1 MHTLHKYR
9 FVSGFRLE
17 SLLPWPVL
25 VFFQISNYLRLFIM
39 AFGCPRALVMTELKP
54 TEYFLCSLFCQLFVF
69 FVVVL
74 LNVWAACSYTVV
86 VIVSGSICHLL
97 HSGCYTGQQ
106 GIMGKLEDGVGSKLL
121 HWVHCKLL
129 RFTATFGWYGR
140 AGGERMRILYSASVD
155 ALQGSE
161 AHPLSRPSFKHFAG
175 YTGCFCF
182 GIYLLFCFV

>member
-1 MHTLHKYR
+1 
-9 FVSGFRLE
+9 
-17 SLLPWPVL
+17 
-25 VFFQISNYLRLFIM
+25 
-39 AFGCPRALVMTELKP
+39 
-54 TEYFLCSLFCQLFVF
+54 
-69 FVVVL
+69 
-74 LNVWAACSYTVV
+74 
-86 VIVSGSICHLL
+86 
-97 HSGCYTGQQ
+97 
-106 GIMGKLEDGVGSKLL
+106 MGKLEDGVGSKLL

-129 RFTATFGWYGR
+129 QFTATFGWYGR

>member
-1 MHTLHKYR
+1 
-9 FVSGFRLE
+9 
-17 SLLPWPVL
+17 
-25 VFFQISNYLRLFIM
+25 M
-39 AFGCPRALVMTELKP
+39 AFGCSGHDGTKTNGIFP
-54 TEYFLCSLFCQLFVF
+54 VF
-69 FVVVL
+69 FILSVVCILCCCFAQCLGSL
-74 LNVWAACSYTVV
+74 LLYG
-86 VIVSGSICHLL
+86 GSHCVGQYMPFATQWLL
-97 HSGCYTGQQ
+97 HRVAGYYGQAGGWCGQQ
-106 GIMGKLEDGVGSKLL
+106 ATTLGSLL
-121 HWVHCKLL
+121 LQWVHCKLL